1 MNKAELAQWK
11 MNQVTKE
18 VMGVFKR
25 KILECQANSIQCLDF
40 ENSHKTQALL
50 AFESGKVEGL
60 KELFTIEASDE
71 E

>member
-1 MNKAELAQWK
+1 ME
-11 MNQVTKE
+11 
-18 VMGVFKR
+18 VFKR